1 MRRENLSVLDMDGIK
16 RDFAHALR
24 ARCSENRCTLGLAG
38 LRERVIL
45 KGDDIHQDRKMC
57 DCIVSIVDDS
67 IIVGI
72 VELKS
77 KTVHASEIMDKLA
90 NSSEVALKIIEKY
103 AANHIKPEF
112 HHLVLSLSQPR
123 GIELKK
129 IKKGIRV
136 RGKKH
141 EIISRRCGTSFSD
154 VISK

>member
-24 ARCSENRCTLGLAG
+24 SRCSENRCTLGLAG

-45 KGDDIHQDRKMC
+45 KGDNIHQDRRMC
-57 DCIVSIVDDS
+57 DCIVFMVDDS
-67 IIVGI
+67 VIVGI
-72 VELKS
+72 VELKG
-77 KTVHASEIMDKLA
+77 KTVHASEIIDKLA

-103 AANHIKPEF
+103 AANHIRPEF
-112 HHLVLSLSQPR
+112 YHLVLSLSQR

-136 RGKKH
+136 RGRKH
-141 EIISRRCGTSFSD
+141 EITSRRCGTSFSD